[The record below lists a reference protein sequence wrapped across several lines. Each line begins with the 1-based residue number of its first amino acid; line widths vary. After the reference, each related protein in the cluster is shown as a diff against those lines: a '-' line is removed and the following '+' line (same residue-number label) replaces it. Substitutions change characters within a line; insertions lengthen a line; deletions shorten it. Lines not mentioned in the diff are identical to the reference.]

1 LPESSSASNAA
12 RLRAAH
18 VALAV
23 AFVGLGAV
31 DGVWTARL
39 PALKHRLGLDSG
51 ELGLVIFAVSVT
63 ATVSLPLAGWLAS
76 HRGSRGPTGLG
87 LLIAAAGL
95 TVAAFAPSLAVLL
108 PAACILGAGIGTLDV
123 SANAHGV
130 AVEHRLGR
138 PVLSALHG
146 AWSFGLLGGSG
157 IAAVAAAVGV
167 GPRLVFPA
175 VAAGAVLVAVLVVPQ
190 LLPGAEDAA
199 VDTARFALP
208 RGALALPALLTFC
221 CMFVESA
228 TMNWAA
234 VFLSGPAHT
243 SAAVAAAGVVAF
255 AVAMAFARLVG
266 DRFAARWGVGGLARV
281 GGLLTAGGMLLV
293 LATRAPVPSLVG
305 FACVGAGCAAIVPA
319 LFRLAAAAPGVSSG
333 AGIAAVATAGYSGG
347 VINGPSI
354 GFLARGAGLTGAL
367 GLVAA
372 AGLVI
377 ALLGPRLQR

>member
-1 LPESSSASNAA
+1 MRKGLSPCQLH
-12 RLRAAH
+12 RAH

-23 AFVGLGAV
+23 SFVAFGAL
-31 DGVWTARL
+31 DGTWAARL

-51 ELGLVIFAVSVT
+51 ELGIVIFSVSIA

-87 LLIAAAGL
+87 LIVAAAGL
-95 TVAAFAPSLAVLL
+95 TLAAFAPSLAVLV
-108 PAACILGAGIGTLDV
+108 PAACILGAGIGILDV

-130 AVEHRLGR
+130 AVEQRLER
-138 PVLSALHG
+138 PVLSVLHG

-157 IAAVAAAVGV
+157 IAAIAAAGGL
-167 GPRLVFPA
+167 GPRVVFPA
-175 VAAGAVLVAVLVVPQ
+175 VAAGAVLVAAFVVPK
-190 LLPGAEDAA
+190 LLPGVEDAA
-199 VDTARFALP
+199 VDTARFAFP

-221 CMFVESA
+221 CMFVESS

-266 DRFAARWGVGGLARV
+266 DRFVGRWGFAALART
-281 GGLLTAGGMLLV
+281 GGLLTFGGMLLV
-293 LATRAPVPSLVG
+293 IATRSPVPSLAG
-305 FACVGAGCAAIVPA
+305 FALVGAGCAAIVPA
-319 LFRLAAAAPGVSSG
+319 LFRIAAAAPGISSG

-347 VINGPSI
+347 VINGPSV
-354 GFLARGAGLTGAL
+354 GFLARGVGLSGAL

-372 AGLVI
+372 AGLAI

>member
-1 LPESSSASNAA
+1 MPAR
-12 RLRAAH
+12 RLRTAH

-51 ELGLVIFAVSVT
+51 ELGIVIFSVSVA

-87 LLIAAAGL
+87 LLVAAAGL
-95 TVAAFAPSLAVLL
+95 TLAAFAPSLAVLV
-108 PAACILGAGIGTLDV
+108 PAACILGSGIGILDV

-130 AVEHRLGR
+130 AVEQRLER

-157 IAAVAAAVGV
+157 IAAIAAAAGY
-167 GPRLVFPA
+167 GPRAVFPA
-175 VAAGAVLVAVLVVPQ
+175 VAGGAVLVAAFVVPK
-190 LLPGAEDAA
+190 LLPGAEDVA
-199 VDTARFALP
+199 VDTARFAFP

-221 CMFVESA
+221 CMFVESS

-255 AVAMAFARLVG
+255 AIAMALARLVG
-266 DRFAARWGVGGLARV
+266 DRFVGRWGFGALART
-281 GGLLTAGGMLLV
+281 GGLLTFAGILLV
-293 LATRAPVPSLVG
+293 IATRSPVPSLAG
-305 FACVGAGCAAIVPA
+305 FALVGAGCAAIVPA
-319 LFRLAAAAPGVSSG
+319 LFRIAAAAPGISSG
-333 AGIAAVATAGYSGG
+333 AGIAAVATAGYTGG
-347 VINGPSI
+347 VINGPSV
-354 GFLARGAGLTGAL
+354 GFLARGVGLSAAL

-372 AGLVI
+372 AGLAI